1 MTKTGRTDRAEI
13 WKNCRFYFVFNTFLI
28 LSTFFIQGSPGRR
41 LLPPNFVQ
49 NSVKN
54 VRLLAFLHH
63 DRSKT
68 TYRQHFCTKNIK
80 KQCTVAIFATGPS
93 KTDVLSAF
101 FALGPSKNDVLSA
114 CLRQDRPKTL
124 YCRHFCTRTV
134 QKRCTVSFFASSV
147 QKRCTVGIFAPG
159 SVPKCCTVGIFK
171 PEAFKK
177 LIKIDGNQ
185 KKSCI
190 KRDFIV
196 ERFL

>member
-1 MTKTGRTDRAEI
+1 M
-13 WKNCRFYFVFNTFLI
+13 RFQYVFN
-28 LSTFFIQGSPGRR
+28 TFFIQGSPGRR
-41 LLPPNFVQ
+41 LSPPNFVQ

-54 VRLLAFLHH
+54 MRLSAFLHH
-63 DRSKT
+63 DRPKT
-68 TYRQHFCTKNIK
+68 MYCQHFCNKNIQK
-80 KQCTVAIFATGPS
+80 HCTVAIFATGPS

-101 FALGPSKNDVLSA
+101 FAPGPSKNDVLSA

-124 YCRHFCTRTV
+124 YCRNFCTRTV
-134 QKRCTVSFFASSV
+134 QKRCTVSFFLASSV

-171 PEAFKK
+171 PESFKK
-177 LIKIDGNQ
+177 SIKIDGNQ

-196 ERFL
+196 ERF

>member
-1 MTKTGRTDRAEI
+1 MTKNWSNGPGRNLKKLSFLI
-13 WKNCRFYFVFNTFLI
+13 RFQYVFN
-28 LSTFFIQGSPGRR
+28 TFFIQGSPGRR
-41 LLPPNFVQ
+41 LSPPNFIQ

-54 VRLLAFLHH
+54 VRLSAFLHH
-63 DRSKT
+63 DRPKT
-68 TYRQHFCTKNIK
+68 MYCQHFCNKNIQK
-80 KQCTVAIFATGPS
+80 HCTVAIFATGPS

-101 FALGPSKNDVLSA
+101 FAPGPSKNDVLSA

-134 QKRCTVSFFASSV
+134 QKRCTVSFFLASSV
-147 QKRCTVGIFAPG
+147 QKRCTVGIFAPR

-177 LIKIDGNQ
+177 SIKIDGNQ
-185 KKSCI
+185 KKSVI

-196 ERFL
+196 ERF